1 FPGGYRDTAVY
12 DRDLLVPGMIFDGPA
27 IIEEREATAVIWPGD
42 RASVDEYLAIV
53 VQIAEQE
60 QQR

>member
-1 FPGGYRDTAVY
+1 MT
-12 DRDLLVPGMIFDGPA
+12 FDGPA

-53 VQIAEQE
+53 VEIGRQE
-60 QQR
+60 QPA